1 MGGQEG
7 GLLNRE
13 RMGLGG
19 RHCLGMGG
27 RREGE
32 TGDWGRIAAVAT
44 TGTRFFINTGSVY
57 KDISVGKPLPNCDFK
72 NLSFIVLH
80 TTYQMLSKGLLCA
93 LQAPPRLSAAPFRL
107 STNPC
112 PLR

>member
-1 MGGQEG
+1 
-7 GLLNRE
+7 
-13 RMGLGG
+13 MGLGG

-32 TGDWGRIAAVAT
+32 TGDWGQIAAVAT

-57 KDISVGKPLPNCDFK
+57 KDISVGKPLPNRDFK